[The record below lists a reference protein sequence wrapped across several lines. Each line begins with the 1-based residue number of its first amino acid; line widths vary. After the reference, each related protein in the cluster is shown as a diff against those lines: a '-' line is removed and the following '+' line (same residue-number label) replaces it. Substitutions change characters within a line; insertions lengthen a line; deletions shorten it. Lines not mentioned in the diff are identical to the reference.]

1 MGHVDTE
8 PGSCASISISCSAPS
23 EVALSAE
30 LQPPGVQPSGV
41 GEEEGIWSRSFLEAS
56 STRTTHHIVK
66 HSHARTVYVRVN
78 LNRILTRGIPT
89 RPPTES
95 AGASIY
101 RSHCTLTYDRLIS
114 P

>member
-56 STRTTHHIVK
+56 STRTTHHIY
-66 HSHARTVYVRVN
+66 RQT
-78 LNRILTRGIPT
+78 LTRT
-89 RPPTES
+89 HRVRT
-95 AGASIY
+95 
-101 RSHCTLTYDRLIS
+101 CKFK
-114 P
+114 